1 MNTQSLEK
9 MKSYREAVEFY
20 AKNKKSNLLHNE
32 GNEHAL
38 IIFENL
44 FKYSTDHIRIAA
56 KDLAN
61 TEVVNTSDYIEPILT
76 FLNNPDARL
85 DILLTN
91 FNIAVK
97 DIEHESNFFWHI
109 YNSQAYKENRITIK
123 DAQGK
128 GFRLDNK
135 PVHFCTSDSHA
146 YRVEDDIDMRK
157 ARCDFGDET
166 TTKNLEET
174 FDRAFGT
181 VTNIINL
188 QQVFN

>member
-1 MNTQSLEK
+1 METQILEK
-9 MKSYREAVEFY
+9 MKSYREAVEYY
-20 AKNKKSNLLHNE
+20 AKNRKSNLLHNE

-44 FKYSTDHIRIAA
+44 FKYSKDYIRIAA

-61 TEVVNTSDYIEPILT
+61 KEVVNTSDYIEPILV
-76 FLNNPDARL
+76 FLSNPNARL

-109 YNSQAYKENRITIK
+109 YNSQAYRENRITIK

-146 YRVEDDIDMRK
+146 YRVEDDIDKRK

-174 FDRAFGT
+174 FDKAFGT
-181 VTNIINL
+181 VTNIIKL